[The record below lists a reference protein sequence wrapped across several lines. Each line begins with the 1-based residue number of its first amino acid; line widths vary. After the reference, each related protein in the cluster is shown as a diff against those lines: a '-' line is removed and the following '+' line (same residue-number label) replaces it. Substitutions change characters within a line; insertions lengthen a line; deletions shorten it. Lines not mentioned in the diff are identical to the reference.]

1 MKTFIIKFS
10 EWNVEYTSIYFTGTW
25 LRANPRREFQSNEM
39 INNKKYGEMW
49 TKTALYKT
57 GVVYLYYFSYL
68 S

>member
-1 MKTFIIKFS
+1 
-10 EWNVEYTSIYFTGTW
+10 
-25 LRANPRREFQSNEM
+25 M
-39 INNKKYGEMW
+39 INNEKYGEMW